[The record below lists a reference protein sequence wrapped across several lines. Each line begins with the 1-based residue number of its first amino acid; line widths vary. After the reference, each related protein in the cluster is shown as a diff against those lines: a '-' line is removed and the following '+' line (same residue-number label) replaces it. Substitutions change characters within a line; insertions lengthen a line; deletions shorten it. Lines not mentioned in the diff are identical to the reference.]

1 MRIFTYG
8 CSVTDYNWPTWADII
23 CYEYQD
29 SVPCHNYGNSGTGN
43 TAIAQHVAASHLEHT
58 FTEDDLI
65 LITWSSWNRSDKLI
79 PLGGDRNNIK
89 YSKWGNVL
97 QNSHYSDDYIRYYW
111 SLEDDVMQNI
121 TARVSVDQFPGVH
134 FNGNIAL
141 TLHEKLAGP
150 QKDDLYENFSQYIA
164 PNGFPT
170 VEKTM
175 PYHEVV
181 AKFDGHPTPIAH
193 LNYLDTVVLP
203 GIGDRL
209 TISADTRQWGSEWE
223 NWLNQKLKRVSSR
236 QQYGD
241 VLQGSQ
247 ERRLNSLKS
256 TEQWNSL
263 FRTKDYMKGDNQLL
277 PVAST
282 LTENNNLKISISSG
296 INRLF
301 SLYKDYTDE

>member
-29 SVPCHNYGNSGTGN
+29 QIPGHNYGNSGTGN

-58 FTEDDLI
+58 FTDDDLI

-79 PLGGDRNNIK
+79 PIKGDRHRIM

-97 QNSHYSDDYIRYYW
+97 RNQHYSDNYIRYYW

-134 FNGNIAL
+134 FNGNIGIK
-141 TLHEKLAGP
+141 LHEKIRNVTE
-150 QKDDLYENFSQYIA
+150 DELYEEYIKYKPA
-164 PNGFPT
+164 NSFPSVKQT
-170 VEKTM
+170 L

-181 AKFDGHPTPIAH
+181 NRLDGHPTPIAH
-193 LNYLDTVVLP
+193 LNYLDIVVLP
-203 GIGDRL
+203 GIGNRL
-209 TISADTRQWGSEWE
+209 SISEHTRKWVAEWE
-223 NWLNQKLKRVSSR
+223 HWLNSKLEHIKDRSH
-236 QQYGD
+236 YAE
-241 VLQGSQ
+241 VLSVSQ

-263 FRTKDYMKGDNQLL
+263 FRTRDFMKGDNQLL

-282 LTENNNLKISISSG
+282 LTENNTLKNSISTG
-296 INRLF
+296 IKRLF
-301 SLYKDYTDE
+301 SLYKDYTNE